1 MGSGNAGS
9 QVDGA
14 QAHAE
19 ARGPTLVR
27 TAQRRPRVLMLED
40 NLLFARLTRK
50 ALKSCVEVTI
60 VATAHAAMDR
70 LGAGRGL
77 VRLRL
82 RHRRCPTARGS
93 TRRAKLAE
101 ARPHGAGP
109 GHFGLDPTGRRQRGV
124 PAGRAVPGQAVQGG
138 RDCGGRR
145 AGTFAARGRRRA
157 WPRSRA
163 TRRRPTWKPSPG
175 ELRGL
180 VADVR
185 AEDARIGQAD
195 ARRNYRLAA
204 LAKAAN
210 GLPNDAA
217 TTFDACANAAGVSRQ
232 TLQEYATLT
241 TRWSPE
247 QIARMLS
254 LTDRTGKALTRAHL
268 LRFARGPL
276 EVRAAFEAAVA
287 TGEFDIG
294 ELQGML
300 RKARG
305 ASR

>member
-1 MGSGNAGS
+1 M
-9 QVDGA
+9 
-14 QAHAE
+14 
-19 ARGPTLVR
+19 
-27 TAQRRPRVLMLED
+27 
-40 NLLFARLTRK
+40 
-50 ALKSCVEVTI
+50 
-60 VATAHAAMDR
+60 
-70 LGAGRGL
+70 
-77 VRLRL
+77 
-82 RHRRCPTARGS
+82 
-93 TRRAKLAE
+93 
-101 ARPHGAGP
+101 
-109 GHFGLDPTGRRQRGV
+109 
-124 PAGRAVPGQAVQGG
+124 
-138 RDCGGRR
+138 
-145 AGTFAARGRRRA
+145 
-157 WPRSRA
+157 
-163 TRRRPTWKPSPG
+163 
-175 ELRGL
+175 
-180 VADVR
+180 R

-287 TGEFDIG
+287 YGQVRYRRASGDAAQSAGSVAVVGTAICCPKGSRNDVST
-294 ELQGML
+294 ELCRTSGNLLGMGCQ
-300 RKARG
+300 RARPP
-305 ASR
+305 AK